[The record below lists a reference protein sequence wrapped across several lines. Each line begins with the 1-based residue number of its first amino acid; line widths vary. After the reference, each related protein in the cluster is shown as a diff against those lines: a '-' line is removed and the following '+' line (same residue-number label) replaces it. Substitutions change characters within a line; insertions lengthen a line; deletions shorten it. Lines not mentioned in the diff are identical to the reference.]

1 MIDYFKS
8 FLQLDL
14 SALSGLKPETVLKSR
29 VTRLATLINSIF
41 FLISHYSYFIQDSCC
56 KDHWFISLEIN
67 KCASFS
73 AVNSIKINAVDR
85 SHYFLKS
92 LSL

>member
-41 FLISHYSYFIQDSCC
+41 FLISHYSYFIHVV
-56 KDHWFISLEIN
+56 KIIGLYLWKLIN
-67 KCASFS
+67 
-73 AVNSIKINAVDR
+73 VPV
-85 SHYFLKS
+85 LV
-92 LSL
+92 L